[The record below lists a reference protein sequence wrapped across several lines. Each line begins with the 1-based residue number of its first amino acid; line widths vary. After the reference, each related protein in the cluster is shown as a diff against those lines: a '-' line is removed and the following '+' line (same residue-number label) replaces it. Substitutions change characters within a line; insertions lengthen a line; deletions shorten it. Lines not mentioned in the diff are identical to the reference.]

1 MPKGLSIAVNAALV
15 GDRPTGLAACMVNIV
30 AALDRLGERL
40 IVFTS
45 RPDLFRTGRVR
56 ALPAPA
62 RLRLERG
69 AKGHLLRLAWTQ
81 LVFRARARAAGAD
94 VVLNC
99 VPEGMLASRVPQVT
113 IVHDL
118 IPLRYP
124 REYPRQQPYFH
135 HYVPRV
141 LRGSRAIVASSESTG
156 RDLAH
161 FYGLAPATIR
171 VVPLGHDPE
180 RFSPGPP
187 ATDPPYA
194 LYIGNV
200 MPHKNLLRLL
210 EAFASPE
217 LRSRRLVICGS
228 GRRPHVEAL
237 QERVAALALGPRL
250 DWRPYATD
258 GEVVSLYRGARML
271 LLPSLYEGFGL
282 TALEAMACGTPVVAG
297 NLSSLPELLGD
308 AALLIDPTDSRAIG
322 DAICRLFVDDRL
334 AAELSKR
341 GLARA
346 RLFPWERTATM
357 LRGVLHE
364 AAG

>member
-1 MPKGLSIAVNAALV
+1 VPKGLSIAVNAALV

-141 LRGSRAIVASSESTG
+141 LRRSRAIVASSESTG

-217 LRSRRLVICGS
+217 LRSR
-228 GRRPHVEAL
+228 
-237 QERVAALALGPRL
+237 RL